1 MKKAFSLLALL
12 ALAVVLAK
20 AAVQQKP
27 TEEEPRFAPARVLET
42 TEAAYPV
49 TSIAAGTVVLE
60 VIVSA
65 SGEIEEVKVVRG
77 IASLTEAAERAVR
90 RWRFAPATLDGRPVR
105 SAVPVAF
112 TFNRPVVNP

>member
-1 MKKAFSLLALL
+1 MKSPRWLLVFL
-12 ALAVVLAK
+12 ALALVP
-20 AAVQQKP
+20 AAAPAQQ
-27 TEEEPRFAPARVLET
+27 EPSEDELRFAPARVLET
-42 TEAAYPV
+42 VEAAYPV
-49 TSIAAGTVVLE
+49 NSIAAGTVVLE
-60 VIVSA
+60 VMVSA
-65 SGEIEEVKVVRG
+65 TGEIEEVKVVRG